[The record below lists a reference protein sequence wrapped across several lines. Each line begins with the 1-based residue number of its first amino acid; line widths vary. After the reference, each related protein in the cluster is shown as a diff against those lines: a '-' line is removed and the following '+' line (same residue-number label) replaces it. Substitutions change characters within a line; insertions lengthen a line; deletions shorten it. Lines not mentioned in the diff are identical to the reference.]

1 MGFDIE
7 RDYDSR
13 GGYMTEDIK
22 KGSVGISENSH
33 ALLVSL
39 VNNVENQSN
48 DQPFESIV
56 EAFRFA
62 FSLGFAK
69 QRKKEKSGSHVT
81 VAPRQFVV
89 TEYLE
94 LLRFELST
102 SKKSLGGLISEYA
115 EGGCEIISEAKS
127 ALKPVLHLLD

>member
-1 MGFDIE
+1 MKE
-7 RDYDSR
+7 
-13 GGYMTEDIK
+13 EVK
-22 KGSVGISENSH
+22 KGSVGISEESH
-33 ALLVSL
+33 QLLVSL
-39 VNNVENQSN
+39 VNHIEAPSE

-62 FSLGFAK
+62 FALGYSK
-69 QRKKEKSGSHVT
+69 NKKKEKTGTNVT

-94 LLRFELST
+94 LLRTELGS

-115 EGGCEIISEAKS
+115 EGGCEIITNAQSS
-127 ALKPVLHLLD
+127 RIPVLYLID